1 MSPAQLAQLER
12 QLAERAAEAD
22 IRSGSVVAVVSTEAT
37 WRDVRPMLD
46 SREHPPHEVDMAA
59 ATLAYALERGLIAYC
74 PYDRNLV
81 RLLRR
86 D

>member
-22 IRSGSVVAVVSTEAT
+22 IRSGTVAVVTAEVT

-46 SREHPPHEVDMAA
+46 SHEHPPHEVDMAA
-59 ATLAYALERGLIAYC
+59 ATLDYALERGLIAYC